1 MPTSRAIKNRIKAT
15 KNIQQITKAMQAVSA
30 VKMRKSEHAAISSRP
45 YALSALEILKNI
57 RRALNEEEASEN
69 ELINK
74 RPVDKICLAVIT
86 SDKGLAG
93 AFNTNVIRKA
103 QGFISQSHVPVEVVT
118 IGKRGR
124 DAMKRRGANVIKD
137 FIDMG
142 DSASID
148 ETLHIANFL
157 HQQFKEKR
165 CDEVVII
172 YTNFISALKQNVV
185 TRKVMPVTIEALEDI
200 TKHIIPEH
208 GMYAGLPQSVDR
220 ALQDDEKSGRSP
232 ASATFKFEPSVKAVL
247 EKLIPLLVNIEINQ
261 CILEA
266 NASEHSS
273 RMVAM
278 KSASENASD
287 LIGNLRIIY
296 NKARQAQITKE
307 LTEITAGAEALSS

>member
-1 MPTSRAIKNRIKAT
+1 MATSRAIKNRIKAT

-57 RRALNEEEASEN
+57 RRALNNEEASEN
-69 ELINK
+69 EIINE
-74 RPVDKICLAVIT
+74 RPVNKTCLVVIT

-103 QGFISQSHVPVEVVT
+103 QQFIAQSKVPVEVVA

-124 DAMKRRGANVIKD
+124 DAMKRRGFNVTKD
-137 FIDMG
+137 FIEYG
-142 DSASID
+142 DVVSID
-148 ETLHIANFL
+148 DTLHIAHYL
-157 HQQFKEKR
+157 HEQFDEKK

-172 YTNFISALKQNVV
+172 YTNFLSALKQTVV
-185 TRKVMPVTIEALEDI
+185 SRKVMPVTIEALENI
-200 TKHIIPEH
+200 TKDIIPEH
-208 GMYAGLPQSVDR
+208 GMYAGLPHSLDKDPVQSPMSNSV
-220 ALQDDEKSGRSP
+220 QEY
-232 ASATFKFEPSVKAVL
+232 KFEPSPKAVL
-247 EKLIPLLVNIEINQ
+247 EKLIPLLVDIEVYQ

-287 LIGNLRIIY
+287 LIGNLRIVY

-307 LTEITAGAEALSS
+307 LTEITAGAEALSN